1 MIGYHANDRSRCSE
15 FITNRNYLIIDSNDT
30 DFLGKGM
37 YFWEHESRA
46 EWWLTEKHKES
57 IVKAEL
63 NLTDV
68 LDLTDDEKLQYISRI
83 ADKFNS
89 VMQQEGIKP
98 AQLGLKLNYL
108 FETCKILSDTYT
120 GIKAHLYYEKKP
132 EADLLY
138 GSKLTGKCVDVY
150 TVRNNPHLVTKRQW
164 VKQ

>member
-68 LDLTDDEKLQYISRI
+68 LDLTDDKKLQYISRI

-89 VMQQEGIKP
+89 VMQ
-98 AQLGLKLNYL
+98 
-108 FETCKILSDTYT
+108 
-120 GIKAHLYYEKKP
+120 
-132 EADLLY
+132 
-138 GSKLTGKCVDVY
+138 
-150 TVRNNPHLVTKRQW
+150 
-164 VKQ
+164 